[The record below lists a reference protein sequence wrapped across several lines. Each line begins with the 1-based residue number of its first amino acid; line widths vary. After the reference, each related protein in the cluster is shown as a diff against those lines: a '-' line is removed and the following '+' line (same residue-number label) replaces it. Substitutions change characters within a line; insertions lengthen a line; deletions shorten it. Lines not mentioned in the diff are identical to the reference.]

1 MFVFMFACV
10 LYIIVCMYTYIHTC
24 MYIYIYAF
32 VLQFVVV
39 AAILNVMLLNV
50 SSTTATLDCTL
61 PCFSP
66 NIWCRLF
73 NITPNNIEV
82 ITNGGIMGSSMSY
95 SYPTQ
100 QIIISNLRYNTTYEY
115 CIVAVVATN
124 SNPTNI
130 TTNNMMIRDPVCGN
144 FATTAGTDIYVVTD
158 SLLLFSYMSKVH
170 NIRNAR
176 VTNSQYTLY
185 KHITIM

>member
-10 LYIIVCMYTYIHTC
+10 LCIIVHTVYMHIRTYMHTC

-39 AAILNVMLLNV
+39 AAILDVMLLNV
-50 SSTTATLDCTL
+50 SSTTASLECTL

-66 NIWCRLF
+66 NMWCNLF
-73 NITPNNIEV
+73 NNTPHNIEV
-82 ITNGGIMGSSMSY
+82 ITYGRIMGSSVSY

-100 QIIISNLRYNTTYEY
+100 QIMISNLRYNTTYEY
-115 CIVAVVATN
+115 CVVAVVTTN

-130 TTNNMMIRDPVCGN
+130 TTNNMTIGDPVCGN
-144 FATTAGTDIYVVTD
+144 FATTAGTYICVVTD
-158 SLLLFSYMSKVH
+158 SLLLCSS
-170 NIRNAR
+170 
-176 VTNSQYTLY
+176 
-185 KHITIM
+185 